1 MAAHALAVNPRERGI
16 RLGGIYVILN
26 DSPALPAL
34 ARDVLDGGVRIVQ
47 YRAKSGIVKER
58 LRRVRALTR
67 ERAALLVVNDDWQA
81 ALEFDCDGVHLGP
94 DDEGFDRVAAVRA
107 RLGERLIGL
116 SCGTPEEVRAA
127 NAAPVDYA
135 GIGSVYATS
144 SKDDAGAPIGV
155 PALRALVEAC
165 ALPVAAIGGITLARI
180 PEIRA
185 SGAAMAAVISAVA
198 DSSDAKRA
206 ARALVDAW
214 QR

>member
-1 MAAHALAVNPRERGI
+1 VAAHALAVNPRERGI

-67 ERAALLVVNDDWQA
+67 ERAALLVVNDDRQA